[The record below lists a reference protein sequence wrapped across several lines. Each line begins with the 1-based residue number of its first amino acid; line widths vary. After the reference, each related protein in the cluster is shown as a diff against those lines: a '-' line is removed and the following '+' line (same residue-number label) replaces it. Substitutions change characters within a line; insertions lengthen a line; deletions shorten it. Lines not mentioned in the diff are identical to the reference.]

1 MSVADDIKARIDI
14 VDLIA
19 EEIALQRSGRTYKAR
34 CPFHAE
40 KTPSFVV
47 DPDRQTWR
55 CFGQCSEG
63 GDAFSWLMKRETVDF
78 REALRRLAQR
88 AGVPLSAP
96 DSRQR
101 ERDEERERLLR
112 ANEAAL
118 RFWTDQLADPA
129 IGQETRTYLSE
140 RGISQEACEQ
150 FSLGYAGPDRD
161 ALVHHLT
168 ARGHRSESLEAAG
181 LIVITEHGPR
191 DRFNDRLI
199 FPIRNSRGEVV
210 GFGGRTL
217 VDEPAKYVNT
227 PESALFKKRS
237 LLYGLDLAR
246 RHIRERG
253 SVIVVEGYTDVISA
267 HQHGSPNTVASMGTA
282 LTDAQVRLLKPL
294 TSDVRF
300 ALDADAAGQAAT
312 RRGIET
318 VNHQDQMDADVRVI
332 VLPAGR
338 DPDDLIRA
346 EPERWQQLV
355 DQAPA
360 YVDWIIDRTRAEH
373 DLETPRGRSSFAREL
388 VPVVQAI
395 QDDVLRDTYVRRV
408 AAYAR
413 LDAAQLLTR
422 RAIGSYGGRS
432 RRRSSEPDGSDE
444 ARAPSPPR
452 DKQQVFVLSVALM
465 NEHAAHA
472 LDESALQLID
482 DQQDRQILW
491 ALISSPGANGD
502 DWQSSLSADERARYE
517 ELRLGADR
525 LPPFTD
531 AEAIAALQEALE
543 RIRKRRIREGLRL
556 RGQQLGDLERERDRS
571 QIALA
576 AHALDQGAEDS
587 PATAPE
593 FAAAAQ
599 IALQARDE
607 GLSLHRPSKSP
618 ERPQTATS

>member
-1 MSVADDIKARIDI
+1 MSVADDVKARIDI

-19 EEIALQRSGRTYKAR
+19 EEIALQRSGRTFKAR

-63 GDAFSWLMKRETVDF
+63 GDAFSWLMKRESIDF

-118 RFWTDQLADPA
+118 RFWADQLTDST

-140 RGISQEACEQ
+140 RGISHEASER
-150 FSLGYAGPDRD
+150 FSLGYAGSDPD

-168 ARGHRSESLEAAG
+168 ARGHRSEVLEAAG

-191 DRFNDRLI
+191 DRFRDRLI

-217 VDEPAKYVNT
+217 VDEPAKYINT
-227 PESALFKKRS
+227 PESELFKKRG

-282 LTDAQVRLLKPL
+282 LTDAQVQLLKPL

-318 VNHQDQMDADVRVI
+318 VNHQDQMNADIRVI
-332 VLPAGR
+332 ELPAER

-346 EPERWQQLV
+346 EPELWQQLV
-355 DQAPA
+355 DQAPP
-360 YVDWIIDRTRAEH
+360 YVDWIIDRARAEH

-422 RAIGSYGGRS
+422 RPIGSFGGSARP
-432 RRRSSEPDGSDE
+432 RRAQPDESDQG
-444 ARAPSPPR
+444 RAPSRPR
-452 DKQQVFVLSVALM
+452 DKQQIFVLSVALT
-465 NEHAAHA
+465 NEQAA
-472 LDESALQLID
+472 LTVDESALRLID
-482 DQQDRQILW
+482 DEQDRQILA
-491 ALISSPGANGD
+491 ALVAQLGANGS
-502 DWQSSLSADERARYE
+502 DWKSALSADEQARYE
-517 ELRLGADR
+517 ELRRDADR

-531 AEAIAALQEALE
+531 AEAIEALQEALE
-543 RIRKRRIREGLRL
+543 RIRRRRVREGLRL
-556 RGQQLGDLERERDRS
+556 SGQQLGDLERELDRS

-587 PATAPE
+587 PEASPE
-593 FAAAAQ
+593 LAAAAQ
-599 IALQARDE
+599 IAVQARDE
-607 GLSLHRPSKSP
+607 ALSLYRPSKTS
-618 ERPQTATS
+618 ERPQTAAS